1 MLPKKQTNVRVGRLF
16 SAQLDGGGKLEIIG
30 ASPIMRALFRDL
42 ETVGRSDAAVLIEGE
57 TGVGKNLVARALH
70 QLGPRAAEPFVSLN
84 AANLTDQLF
93 ESELFGHV
101 RGAFTGAYGDHK
113 GLARAAD
120 KGTLF
125 IDEIGELNLGTQ
137 AKLLCFLDQQEVRPV
152 GGMRASRVDVR
163 VICATNRD
171 LRAAVQKGEF
181 RRDLYYR
188 LRVIAIRVPPL
199 SERHEDVTL
208 LAEHFVAKFNRHYGK
223 TIAGI
228 SDDALSL
235 LGKHRWEGN
244 VRELENEIERA
255 VVLTADGSRI
265 GAETLSMVSESEESA
280 VPPASGGSVLRES
293 RHSAERKVIAESLKR
308 HRWNVSAAARE
319 LGISRVGLTRKL
331 KRLGLRRPG
340 TEVISN

>member
-1 MLPKKQTNVRVGRLF
+1 MF
-16 SAQLDGGGKLEIIG
+16 SAQLPGGGRLEIIG
-30 ASPIMRALFRDL
+30 SSPSMQALFRDL
-42 ETVGRSDAAVLIEGE
+42 ETVGRSDAAVLVEGE

-70 QLGPRAAEPFVSLN
+70 HLGPRSNQPFVSLS

-113 GLARAAD
+113 GLARVAD
-120 KGTLF
+120 NGTLF
-125 IDEIGELNLGTQ
+125 IDEIGEMNLGTQ

-152 GGMRASRVDVR
+152 GGLRTARVNVR

-171 LRAAVQKGEF
+171 LRESVRKGEF

-188 LRVIAIRVPPL
+188 LRVIAVRVPSLRERLEDLPIL
-199 SERHEDVTL
+199 SDYFIHR
-208 LAEHFVAKFNRHYGK
+208 FNRHYGK
-223 TIAGI
+223 SVAGL
-228 SDDALSL
+228 SDGAMAVL
-235 LGKHRWEGN
+235 LGHRWEGN

-255 VVLTADGSRI
+255 VVLTPDERKILSD
-265 GAETLSMVSESEESA
+265 TLSVEPEPIVRDEMQPE
-280 VPPASGGSVLRES
+280 GTSVLRES
-293 RHSAERKVIAESLKR
+293 RHAAERKIIAKSLQR
-308 HRWNVSAAARE
+308 HQWNVSATARE

-340 TEVISN
+340 TDEPSAG

>member
-1 MLPKKQTNVRVGRLF
+1 MHEGRLF
-16 SAQLDGGGKLEIIG
+16 SAQLQGGGRLEIIG
-30 ASPIMRALFRDL
+30 GSPSMQALFRDL
-42 ETVGRSDAAVLIEGE
+42 ETVGRSDAAVLVEGE

-70 QLGPRAAEPFVSLN
+70 HLGPRSTKPFVSLS

-113 GLARAAD
+113 GLARVAD
-120 KGTLF
+120 NGTLF
-125 IDEIGELNLGTQ
+125 IDEIGEMNLSTQ

-152 GGMRASRVDVR
+152 GGLRTARVNVR

-171 LRAAVQKGEF
+171 LRESVRKGEF

-188 LRVIAIRVPPL
+188 LRVIAVRVPSL
-199 SERHEDVTL
+199 RERFEDL
-208 LAEHFVAKFNRHYGK
+208 PILAEHFIRRFNRHYDKSVSGL
-223 TIAGI
+223 
-228 SDDALSL
+228 SDEAMAML
-235 LGKHRWEGN
+235 LRHRWEGN

-255 VVLTADGSRI
+255 VVLTPDEGVIRPD
-265 GAETLSMVSESEESA
+265 TLSIEPELSAEEEA
-280 VPPASGGSVLRES
+280 PQQGVSVLRES
-293 RHSAERKVIAESLKR
+293 RHAAERKIIAKSLQR
-308 HRWNVSAAARE
+308 HQWNVSATARE

-340 TEVISN
+340 TEDSSVG